1 MGNVKFP
8 KANNSIFVP
17 NNTPCLMFNDNDDF
31 NEDDF
36 EFDGSIEDLIY
47 HYEQLKNG
55 LSSRYL
61 DEEEYEFLI
70 EYFYQEGKEQ
80 KALDVCEF
88 ALVHFPY
95 AKDIL
100 ILKADLLYHAQK
112 YGQALLVLDQI
123 ESLDCNNLDVVLLRS
138 DIFLAQYKEEAAA
151 AYLISHIDNFEGKE
165 RIDILLELANVYDL
179 LSEFEKLVETLVEV
193 LEIDIRNDEAL
204 HKISFWADF
213 ADLQE
218 RSIEIHT
225 KILDKDPYNKLA
237 WFNLGVAYQGLKMY
251 EKSIDAYAYCISID
265 ECFEFAYRNMAEAQ
279 IRLKQYNSAIESL
292 KRNLEIGKPEDI
304 IFEAIGH
311 CFEKKKDFNTARHYY
326 RQAIK
331 LSPNDDEMFYKIGLT
346 YTWEK
351 EWEKALKA
359 YSVAL
364 HLDNENPSYFLAM
377 GKCLLQLNENNEA
390 VICFAKAVKLKP
402 ENKNTWLALIKS
414 LFVSVLYDEML
425 DNIDLAIETLGNK
438 PEFDFLKSLALFEL
452 GNSKEALL
460 YLENG
465 LITAPAKVKLI
476 TDLNR
481 ELLQR
486 KSVVELI
493 SKYKKRKN
501 S

>member
-1 MGNVKFP
+1 
-8 KANNSIFVP
+8 
-17 NNTPCLMFNDNDDF
+17 MFNNNDDF
-31 NEDDF
+31 DEDD
-36 EFDGSIEDLIY
+36 FDGSIEDLIR
-47 HYEQLKNG
+47 HYEQLKEG
-55 LSSRYL
+55 HSTRYL

-70 EYFYQEGKEQ
+70 EYYYQEGKEQ
-80 KALDVCEF
+80 NALDVCEF
-88 ALVHFPY
+88 ALTHFPY
-95 AKDIL
+95 STDIL
-100 ILKADLLYHAQK
+100 VLKADLLYHAQK
-112 YGQALLVLDQI
+112 YGQSLLVLDFI
-123 ESLDCNNLDVVLLRS
+123 ETLDKNILDVVLLRC
-138 DIFLAQYKEEAAA
+138 DIFLAQYKEETAA
-151 AYLISHIDNFEGKE
+151 AYLISQIDNFEGKDK
-165 RIDILLELANVYDL
+165 IDILMELADIYDL
-179 LSEFEKLVETLVEV
+179 ISEFEKLVEVLAEI

-204 HKISFWADF
+204 HKISFWTDF

-218 RSIEIHT
+218 RSIEIHK

-251 EKSIDAYAYCISID
+251 EKSVEAYAYCTSID
-265 ECFEFAYRNMAEAQ
+265 ERFEFAYRNMAEAQ

-292 KRNLEIGKPEDI
+292 QRNLEIGKPEDI

-331 LSPNDDEMFYKIGLT
+331 LSPNDDEMFYKIGMT
-346 YTWEK
+346 YSSEK
-351 EWEKALKA
+351 DWEKALKA

-364 HLDNENPSYFLAM
+364 HLDNENPAYFLAM
-377 GKCLLQLNENNEA
+377 GKCLLELNENNEA
-390 VICFAKAVKLKP
+390 VVCFAKAVKLKP
-402 ENKNTWLALIKS
+402 ENKNTWMALIKS
-414 LFVSVLYDEML
+414 LFVSVLYEEML

-438 PEFDFLKSLALFEL
+438 PEFDYLKSLALFEL

-465 LITAPAKVKLI
+465 LISAPTKVKLI

-493 SKYKKRKN
+493 SKYKKKK
-501 S
+501 